1 MFTLFEKYLS
11 SGMFYEALMIGQNLF
26 NKNNSNKEI
35 FEKYFNLL
43 ISFAAD
49 SEKTIDERNAF
60 LSQAVTVLDFFC
72 ENVELNE
79 NIIEYILSLI
89 HI

>member
-35 FEKYFNLL
+35 FEKYFCTAPGGQVHSLL
-43 ISFAAD
+43 G
-49 SEKTIDERNAF
+49 
-60 LSQAVTVLDFFC
+60 
-72 ENVELNE
+72 
-79 NIIEYILSLI
+79 
-89 HI
+89 